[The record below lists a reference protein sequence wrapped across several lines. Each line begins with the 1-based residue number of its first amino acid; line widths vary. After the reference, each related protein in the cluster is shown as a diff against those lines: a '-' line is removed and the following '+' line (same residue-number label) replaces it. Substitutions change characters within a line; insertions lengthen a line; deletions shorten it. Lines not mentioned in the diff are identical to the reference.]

1 MTEPTPGPGWIL
13 RPCRP
18 EDAETVL
25 GLFHALDVV
34 EFGAE
39 EAELVD
45 VTSTLES
52 SGRCWL
58 AAADGNAVGFCHTQS
73 SGECD
78 TVVDPAF
85 DTALRPA
92 LIRQVLEDGRSLG
105 VGTLEHWAGVGM
117 RLTGSALEPF
127 GFRHARSSWELR
139 RESTDLPTPTWP
151 DGVALTPFDREQAE
165 QVWALVTR
173 AFAGGGFSHGRPLQE
188 WTRLFLDDATDVLC
202 ARRDGALVGAAIL
215 STRLQDA
222 YVRQLAVADSERG
235 HGLGRTLLLEAF
247 ARAAA
252 AGRPGTSLG
261 VDGANDGAR
270 RLYDS
275 VGMTV
280 VREYWRWDLDL

>member
-1 MTEPTPGPGWIL
+1 MTELTQGPGWTL

-18 EDAETVL
+18 EDGEIVL

-39 EAELVD
+39 EAELAD

-58 AAADGNAVGFCHTQS
+58 AVADRTAVGFCHTQS

-85 DTALRPA
+85 DAALRPA
-92 LIRQVLEDGRSLG
+92 LIRQVIKDGRSLG
-105 VGTLEHWAGVGM
+105 AGALEHWAGVGM
-117 RLTGSALEPF
+117 RLTGPALEPF

-139 RESTDLPTPTWP
+139 QDSTDLPAPTWP
-151 DGVALTPFDREQAE
+151 DGIALTPFDQEQAE

-173 AFAGGGFSHGRPLQE
+173 AFAGGGFSHERPLPE

-202 ARRDGALVGAAIL
+202 ARRDGVLVGTAIL
-215 STRLQDA
+215 STRMQDA
-222 YVRQLAVADSERG
+222 HVRQLAVADSVRG
-235 HGLGRTLLLEAF
+235 LGLGRALLLEAF

-261 VDGANDGAR
+261 VDGANDDAR